1 MSDGQDQ
8 LQNIGAQKIHEQT
21 HISKLH
27 VQALLHDSFEGMTKI
42 QFLGFISILERDYGV
57 ELDDLKAKGFEYFQD
72 STIGENKSGIF
83 VSPKKEKSYTKI
95 YITVV
100 AIVFIVVAIYVNFLS
115 SSGVTNTKQVIDN
128 SVIDDAKKSIII
140 AQERE
145 DLNSSTV
152 DSNVTLKEP
161 TKELIAQ
168 EIPDV
173 VKSFKI
179 IPKAKLWMGY
189 IDLETHEKRQKL
201 FRDEFM
207 LDPDKEWL
215 LSLGHGSV
223 SFDVDG
229 EKIEFK
235 SRKNMRFI
243 YKDGELKEINFKE
256 FKRLNRGNEW

>member
-1 MSDGQDQ
+1 MSSGIRQ
-8 LQNIGAQKIHEQT
+8 LENIGVQKIHEQT

-42 QFLGFISILERDYGV
+42 QFLGFISILERDYGI
-57 ELDDLKAKGFEYFQD
+57 ELEDLRAKGLEFFQD
-72 STIGENKSGIF
+72 STIDENKSGIF
-83 VSPKKEKSYTKI
+83 VLPKKKKSYTKI

-100 AIVFIVVAIYVNFLS
+100 VIVFVAVAVYMNLLS
-115 SSGVTNTKQVIDN
+115 LNGVANTKQVIDN
-128 SVIDDAKKSIII
+128 SVIDDAKESIII

-145 DLNSSTV
+145 DLNSSIV
-152 DSNVTLKEP
+152 DINVTLKEP
-161 TKELIAQ
+161 IKELIEQ

-189 IDLETHEKRQKL
+189 IDLETYKKQQKL

-223 SFDVDG
+223 SFDVGG

-235 SRKNMRFI
+235 SKKNMRFI
-243 YKDGELKEINFKE
+243 YRDGKLKEINFKE